1 MAKFCTKCGKELV
14 DGKECSCQKNAKVEV
29 AGGSSIVTDLLNLV
43 KGMFKA
49 PVDTMKSFINESNFN
64 NALIS
69 LGASAVAAAIMI
81 CILMKEMVGLFL
93 DVAFG
98 SVGLS
103 GLSGYASSSIEIP
116 YAKIAIISIVVVC
129 ATYALIAAIAYLIV
143 AKLFKNQTSYKT
155 MLTWLGANAGLMT
168 VVYLVT
174 AVCIFIS
181 MKIALLVYV
190 VGGLLNTCYMY
201 KGLKYACDT
210 DENKLAYVLAPSVLV
225 AAFVVGFLASKIMM

>member
-29 AGGSSIVTDLLNLV
+29 TGGSSIVNDLINLV
-43 KGMFKA
+43 KGMFTA

-64 NALIS
+64 NALIA

-81 CILMKEMVGLFL
+81 CVLCKEMIGAILGLMDIPSSYL
-93 DVAFG
+93 
-98 SVGLS
+98 GLM
-103 GLSGYASSSIEIP
+103 GANIEIP

-129 ATYALIAAIAYLIV
+129 ATYAAIAGIAYLIS
-143 AKLFKNQTSYKT
+143 AKLFKSETSYKA

-174 AVCIFIS
+174 AICIFIS
-181 MKIALLVYV
+181 FKLALIVYA
-190 VGGLLNTCYMY
+190 VGSLLNTCYMY
-201 KGLKYACDT
+201 KGLKFACDT
-210 DENKLAYVLAPSVLV
+210 DENKLAYVYVPSVLI